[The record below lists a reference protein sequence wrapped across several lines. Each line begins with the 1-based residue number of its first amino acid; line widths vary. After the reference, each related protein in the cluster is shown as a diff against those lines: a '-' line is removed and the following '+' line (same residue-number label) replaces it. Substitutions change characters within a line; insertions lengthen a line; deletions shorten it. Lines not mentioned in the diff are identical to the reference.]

1 MPIERVGN
9 SRPHAIIPAFPRPAH
24 LWLAMF
30 VLLFSGTALR
40 FEGDV
45 AELIAVCGEG
55 DSAALADAV
64 DDWEA
69 QVREEFGEPQPFAEA
84 LMVERD
90 ARHTWW
96 KDGAEPLT
104 VFATPRKPYLWMA
117 WSVSLGEGER
127 AVLRRVAAFATEEHM
142 LASAPYRERGVS
154 GPGQPL
160 SGEARIDYYRRIVE
174 GGEEAAAKDAA
185 ALPESGL
192 RLEAIGCAGVR
203 AVRVCGEGVRLA
215 EEGLHQT

>member
-1 MPIERVGN
+1 MY
-9 SRPHAIIPAFPRPAH
+9 
-24 LWLAMF
+24 
-30 VLLFSGTALR
+30 VLLFSETALR

-55 DSAALADAV
+55 DSAALADTV

-104 VFATPRKPYLWMA
+104 VFATPAKPYLWMA
-117 WSVSLGEGER
+117 WSVSLGEGQR

-154 GPGQPL
+154 GPGEPL
-160 SGEARIDYYRRIVE
+160 SGEARVDYYRRIVE
-174 GGEEAAAKDAA
+174 GGEGLAKEAV
-185 ALPESGL
+185 LPESGL

-203 AVRVCGEGVRLA
+203 AVRVCGEGAHGA